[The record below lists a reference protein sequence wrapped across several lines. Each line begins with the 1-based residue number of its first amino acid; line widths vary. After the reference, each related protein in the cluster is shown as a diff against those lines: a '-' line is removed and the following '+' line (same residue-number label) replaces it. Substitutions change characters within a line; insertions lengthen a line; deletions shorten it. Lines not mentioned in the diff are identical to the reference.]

1 VRFHAAALAVGHA
14 DVTEGK
20 TGHFQLRM
28 QARGQPEELIDFR
41 NGLTEAWLAPP
52 PGNYQ
57 MTLQLVSNAV
67 PKEVLATAPA
77 ISVRVSSSAAAIAP
91 PLP

>member
-1 VRFHAAALAVGHA
+1 
-14 DVTEGK
+14 
-20 TGHFQLRM
+20 
-28 QARGQPEELIDFR
+28 
-41 NGLTEAWLAPP
+41 
-52 PGNYQ
+52 